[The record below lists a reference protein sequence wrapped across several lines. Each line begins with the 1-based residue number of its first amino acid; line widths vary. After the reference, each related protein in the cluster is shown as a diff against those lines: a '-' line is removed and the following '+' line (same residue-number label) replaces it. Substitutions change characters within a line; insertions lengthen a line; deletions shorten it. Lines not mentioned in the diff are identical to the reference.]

1 MKITS
6 EWNTE
11 TNEYAQIL
19 QLDPMNL
26 LPMNTSE
33 IAPVT
38 VLYYQS
44 ANSPYYKCININVK
58 KICYYIIDTKK
69 KHVLK
74 TSVDIC
80 IFRLPPA
87 MLKITPLKQF

>member
-44 ANSPYYKCININVK
+44 ANSPYYKYKCKKNVLL
-58 KICYYIIDTKK
+58 YN
-69 KHVLK
+69 
-74 TSVDIC
+74 
-80 IFRLPPA
+80 
-87 MLKITPLKQF
+87 

>member
-6 EWNTE
+6 EGNTE
-11 TNEYAQIL
+11 TNEHAQIL

-26 LPMNTSE
+26 LPANMSE

-44 ANSPYYKCININVK
+44 TNSPNNNYKCK
-58 KICYYIIDTKK
+58 KVYLLYN
-69 KHVLK
+69 
-74 TSVDIC
+74 
-80 IFRLPPA
+80 
-87 MLKITPLKQF
+87 

>member
-6 EWNTE
+6 EGNTE
-11 TNEYAQIL
+11 TTEYAQIL

-26 LPMNTSE
+26 LPANMSE

-44 ANSPYYKCININVK
+44 TNSPNYNNKCK
-58 KICYYIIDTKK
+58 KVFLLYN
-69 KHVLK
+69 
-74 TSVDIC
+74 
-80 IFRLPPA
+80 
-87 MLKITPLKQF
+87 